1 MSSRIPGAAEAF
13 GESSRTSGDCSRT
26 SGDSSRTS
34 PAPNSSGGDGQLTGR
49 TVVVTGAGRGIGLAV
64 VEAFL
69 AAGAHVV
76 AGSRER
82 TEALDRHVKRGAE
95 LTVVELDLAT
105 PDGPNALIAEAVALH
120 GGLDVLVNN
129 VGAVRPRVDGFL
141 SVTDEDWDWT
151 FTVNLMAAVRT
162 TRAALPHLL
171 ATGAGRVV
179 TVSSVNGRLPDPL
192 VIDYSAAKAALTSFC
207 KALSKEVGPRG
218 VRVNTVSP
226 GPVETA
232 LWQGA
237 GGVAATVGQSRG
249 VDPGEVA
256 RGAAD
261 QSVTGRFTRP
271 SEVADLVLYL
281 AGPSAANIT
290 GADFVIDGGLVESL

>member
-1 MSSRIPGAAEAF
+1 MNSPTPRAAGTPDA
-13 GESSRTSGDCSRT
+13 DA
-26 SGDSSRTS
+26 
-34 PAPNSSGGDGQLTGR
+34 PAGR
-49 TVVVTGAGRGIGLAV
+49 TVLVAGAGRGIGLAV

-69 AAGAHVV
+69 AAGARVV

-82 TEALDRHVKRGAE
+82 TEALDTLVKQGAD
-95 LTVVELDLAT
+95 LTVVEVDLAT
-105 PDGPNALIAEAVALH
+105 PDGPAALVAETVALH
-120 GGLDVLVNN
+120 GGVDVLVNN

-141 SVTDEDWDWT
+141 GVTDEDWEWT
-151 FTVNLMAAVRT
+151 FTVNLMSAVRA

-171 ATGAGRVV
+171 ATGAGSIV
-179 TVSSVNGRLPDPL
+179 TVSSVNARLPDPL
-192 VIDYSAAKAALTSFC
+192 VIDYGAAKAALTNFC

-218 VRVNTVSP
+218 VRVNTVGP

-237 GGVAATVGQSRG
+237 GGVAATVGRSRG
-249 VDPGEVA
+249 VDPREVA
-256 RGAAD
+256 RGAAG

-281 AGPSAANIT
+281 AGPRAANIT

>member
-1 MSSRIPGAAEAF
+1 MNSGPQAA
-13 GESSRTSGDCSRT
+13 GTSAGDA
-26 SGDSSRTS
+26 GL
-34 PAPNSSGGDGQLTGR
+34 AGL

-69 AAGAHVV
+69 AAGARVV

-82 TEALDRHVKRGAE
+82 TDALDQHVKQGAE
-95 LTVVELDLAT
+95 LTVVKVDLAT
-105 PDGPNALIAEAVALH
+105 PDGPAALVAEAVALH
-120 GGLDVLVNN
+120 GGVDVLVNN

-141 SVTDEDWDWT
+141 GVTDEDWEWT

-171 ATGAGRVV
+171 ATGAGRIV
-179 TVSSVNGRLPDPL
+179 TVSSVNARLPDPL
-192 VIDYSAAKAALTSFC
+192 VIDYGAAKAALTNFC

-218 VRVNTVSP
+218 VRVNTIGP

-237 GGVAATVGQSRG
+237 GGVAATVGRSRG
-249 VDPGEVA
+249 VDPREVA

-271 SEVADLVLYL
+271 SEVADLVVYL
-281 AGPSAANIT
+281 AGPRAANIT
-290 GADFVIDGGLVESL
+290 GADFVVDGGLVDSL

>member
-1 MSSRIPGAAEAF
+1 MSPRAAGPSGADA
-13 GESSRTSGDCSRT
+13 G
-26 SGDSSRTS
+26 
-34 PAPNSSGGDGQLTGR
+34 PAGR

-69 AAGAHVV
+69 AAGSRVV

-82 TEALDRHVKRGAE
+82 TDALDRHVKQGAE
-95 LTVVELDLAT
+95 LTVVEVDLAT
-105 PDGPNALIAEAVALH
+105 PDGPAALVAEAVALH
-120 GGLDVLVNN
+120 GGVDVLVNN

-141 SVTDEDWDWT
+141 GVTDEDWEWT
-151 FTVNLMAAVRT
+151 FTVNFMAAVRA

-171 ATGAGRVV
+171 ATGAGRIV
-179 TVSSVNGRLPDPL
+179 TVSSVNARLPDPL
-192 VIDYSAAKAALTSFC
+192 VIDYGAAKAALTNFC

-218 VRVNTVSP
+218 VRVNTVGP

-237 GGVAATVGQSRG
+237 DGVAATVARSRD
-249 VDPGEVA
+249 VDPREVA

-271 SEVADLVLYL
+271 AEVADLVLYL
-281 AGPSAANIT
+281 AGPQAANIT

>member
-1 MSSRIPGAAEAF
+1 MNSRAGAAV
-13 GESSRTSGDCSRT
+13 T
-26 SGDSSRTS
+26 
-34 PAPNSSGGDGQLTGR
+34 SGGDAGPAGR

-69 AAGAHVV
+69 AAGSRVV

-82 TEALDRHVKRGAE
+82 TEALDEHVKRGAE
-95 LTVVELDLAT
+95 LTVVEVDLAT
-105 PDGPNALIAEAVALH
+105 PDGPAALVAEAVAVH
-120 GGLDVLVNN
+120 GGVDVLVNN

-141 SVTDEDWDWT
+141 GVTDEDWEWT
-151 FTVNLMAAVRT
+151 FAVNFMAAVRA

-171 ATGAGRVV
+171 ASGAGRIV
-179 TVSSVNGRLPDPL
+179 TVSSVNARLPDPL
-192 VIDYSAAKAALTSFC
+192 VIDYGAAKAALTNFC

-218 VRVNTVSP
+218 VLVNTVGP

-237 GGVAATVGQSRG
+237 GGVADTVGRSRG
-249 VDPGEVA
+249 VDPREVA
-256 RGAAD
+256 RGAAG

-271 SEVADLVLYL
+271 SEVADLVVYL
-281 AGPSAANIT
+281 AGPRAANIT

>member
-1 MSSRIPGAAEAF
+1 M
-13 GESSRTSGDCSRT
+13 
-26 SGDSSRTS
+26 TS
-34 PAPNSSGGDGQLTGR
+34 PASRTATSDADAGLAGR

-69 AAGAHVV
+69 AAGSRVV

-82 TEALDRHVKRGAE
+82 TDALDRHVKQGAE

-105 PDGPNALIAEAVALH
+105 PDGPAALVAEAVALH
-120 GGLDVLVNN
+120 GGVDVLVNN

-141 SVTDEDWDWT
+141 GVTDEDWEWT
-151 FTVNLMAAVRT
+151 FTVNFMAAVRA

-171 ATGAGRVV
+171 ATGAGRIV
-179 TVSSVNGRLPDPL
+179 TVSSVNARLPDPL
-192 VIDYSAAKAALTSFC
+192 VIDYGAAKAALTNFC

-218 VRVNTVSP
+218 VRVNTIGP

-237 GGVAATVGQSRG
+237 DGVAATVGQSRG

-281 AGPSAANIT
+281 AGPRAANIT

>member
-1 MSSRIPGAAEAF
+1 MTSRA
-13 GESSRTSGDCSRT
+13 SRTAGT
-26 SGDSSRTS
+26 SGAD
-34 PAPNSSGGDGQLTGR
+34 AGLAGR

-69 AAGAHVV
+69 AAGARVV

-82 TEALDRHVKRGAE
+82 TDALDQHVKQGAE
-95 LTVVELDLAT
+95 LTVVEVDLAT
-105 PDGPNALIAEAVALH
+105 PEGPAALVAEAVALH
-120 GGLDVLVNN
+120 GGVDVLVNN

-141 SVTDEDWDWT
+141 GVTDEDWEWT

-171 ATGAGRVV
+171 AAGAGRIV
-179 TVSSVNGRLPDPL
+179 TVSSVNARLPDPL
-192 VIDYSAAKAALTSFC
+192 VIDYGAAKAALTNFC

-218 VRVNTVSP
+218 VRVNTIGP

-237 GGVAATVGQSRG
+237 DGVAAAVGQSRG
-249 VDPGEVA
+249 LDPREVA

-271 SEVADLVLYL
+271 SEVADLVVYL
-281 AGPSAANIT
+281 AGPRAANIT
-290 GADFVIDGGLVESL
+290 GADFVIDGGLVDSL

>member
-1 MSSRIPGAAEAF
+1 MSTRPPEAA
-13 GESSRTSGDCSRT
+13 GTSGPDA
-26 SGDSSRTS
+26 GL
-34 PAPNSSGGDGQLTGR
+34 AGR

-69 AAGAHVV
+69 AAGSRVV
-76 AGSRER
+76 AASRSR
-82 TEALDRHVKRGAE
+82 TDALDEQVKQGAE
-95 LTVVELDLAT
+95 LTVVEVDLAT
-105 PDGPNALIAEAVALH
+105 PDGPSALLAEAVAVH
-120 GGLDVLVNN
+120 GGVDVLVNN

-141 SVTDEDWDWT
+141 STTDADWDWT

-171 ATGAGRVV
+171 AAGAGCIV
-179 TVSSVNGRLPDPL
+179 TVSSVNARLPDPL
-192 VIDYSAAKAALTSFC
+192 VIDYGAAKAALTNFC

-218 VRVNTVSP
+218 VRVNTIGP

-232 LWQGA
+232 LWQGS
-237 GGVAATVGQSRG
+237 GGVAAAVGRSRG
-249 VDPGEVA
+249 VDPREVA
-256 RGAAD
+256 RGAAG
-261 QSVTGRFTRP
+261 QSVTGRFSRP

>member
-1 MSSRIPGAAEAF
+1 MSSRPSQTAG
-13 GESSRTSGDCSRT
+13 TSGADA
-26 SGDSSRTS
+26 GL
-34 PAPNSSGGDGQLTGR
+34 AGR
-49 TVVVTGAGRGIGLAV
+49 TVVVTGAGRGIGLAI

-69 AAGAHVV
+69 AAGSRVV
-76 AGSRER
+76 AGSRAR
-82 TEALDRHVKRGAE
+82 TEALDQLVKQGAE

-105 PDGPNALIAEAVALH
+105 PDAPAALVAEAVAVH
-120 GGLDVLVNN
+120 GGVDVLVNN

-141 SVTDEDWDWT
+141 GVTDEDWEWT
-151 FTVNLMAAVRT
+151 FTVNFMAAVRT

-171 ATGAGRVV
+171 ATGAGRIV
-179 TVSSVNGRLPDPL
+179 TVSSVNARLPDPL
-192 VIDYSAAKAALTSFC
+192 VIDYGAAKAALTNFC

-218 VRVNTVSP
+218 VRVNTIGP

-237 GGVAATVGQSRG
+237 GGVAATVGQSQG
-249 VDPGEVA
+249 VDPQEVA

-281 AGPSAANIT
+281 AGPSSANIT

>member
-1 MSSRIPGAAEAF
+1 MSSRPSQTAG
-13 GESSRTSGDCSRT
+13 TSGADA
-26 SGDSSRTS
+26 GL
-34 PAPNSSGGDGQLTGR
+34 AGR
-49 TVVVTGAGRGIGLAV
+49 TVVVTGAGRGIGLAI

-69 AAGAHVV
+69 AAGSRVV

-82 TEALDRHVKRGAE
+82 TEALDQHVKQGAE
-95 LTVVELDLAT
+95 LTVVEVDLAT
-105 PDGPNALIAEAVALH
+105 PDGPAALVAEAVAVH
-120 GGLDVLVNN
+120 GGVDVLVNN

-141 SVTDEDWDWT
+141 GVTDEDWEWT
-151 FTVNLMAAVRT
+151 FTVNFMAAVRT

-171 ATGAGRVV
+171 ATGAGRIV
-179 TVSSVNGRLPDPL
+179 TVSSVNARLPDPL
-192 VIDYSAAKAALTSFC
+192 VIDYGAAKAALTNFC

-218 VRVNTVSP
+218 VRVNTIGP

-237 GGVAATVGQSRG
+237 GGVAAAVGRSRG
-249 VDPGEVA
+249 VDPREVA
-256 RGAAD
+256 RGAAN

-281 AGPSAANIT
+281 AGPRAANIT

>member
-1 MSSRIPGAAEAF
+1 MSSRP
-13 GESSRTSGDCSRT
+13 
-26 SGDSSRTS
+26 S
-34 PAPNSSGGDGQLTGR
+34 PAAGPSGVDAGLTGR

-69 AAGAHVV
+69 AAGSRVV
-76 AGSRER
+76 AASRSR
-82 TEALDRHVKRGAE
+82 TDALDEHVKQGAE
-95 LTVVELDLAT
+95 LTVVEVDLAT
-105 PDGPNALIAEAVALH
+105 PGGPAALVAEAVAVH
-120 GGLDVLVNN
+120 GGVDVLVNN

-151 FTVNLMAAVRT
+151 FTANLMSAVRT

-171 ATGAGRVV
+171 ATGAGRIV

-192 VIDYSAAKAALTSFC
+192 VIDYGAAKAALTNFC

-218 VRVNTVSP
+218 VRVNTISP

-232 LWQGA
+232 LWQGT
-237 GGVAATVGQSRG
+237 GGVADTVGRSRG

-256 RGAAD
+256 RGAAG
-261 QSVTGRFTRP
+261 QSVTGRFSRP

>member
-1 MSSRIPGAAEAF
+1 MSSRAPRTAG
-13 GESSRTSGDCSRT
+13 TSGADA
-26 SGDSSRTS
+26 GL
-34 PAPNSSGGDGQLTGR
+34 AGR

-69 AAGAHVV
+69 AAGSRVV

-82 TEALDRHVKRGAE
+82 TDALDQHVKQGAE
-95 LTVVELDLAT
+95 LTVVELDLAA
-105 PDGPNALIAEAVALH
+105 PDGPAALVAEAVAVH
-120 GGLDVLVNN
+120 GGVDVLVNN
-129 VGAVRPRVDGFL
+129 VGAVRPRIDGFL
-141 SVTDEDWDWT
+141 GVTDEDWEWT
-151 FTVNLMAAVRT
+151 FTVNFMAAVRT

-171 ATGAGRVV
+171 ATGAGRIV
-179 TVSSVNGRLPDPL
+179 TVSSVNARLPDPL
-192 VIDYSAAKAALTSFC
+192 VIDYGAAKAALTNFC

-218 VRVNTVSP
+218 VRVNTIGP

-249 VDPGEVA
+249 VDPKEVA
-256 RGAAD
+256 RGAAK

-281 AGPSAANIT
+281 AGPQAANIT

>member
-1 MSSRIPGAAEAF
+1 MSARPQPAG
-13 GESSRTSGDCSRT
+13 TSGADA
-26 SGDSSRTS
+26 GV
-34 PAPNSSGGDGQLTGR
+34 AGR

-69 AAGAHVV
+69 AAGARVV

-82 TEALDRHVKRGAE
+82 TEALDEHVKQGAR
-95 LTVVELDLAT
+95 LTVVEVDLAT
-105 PDGPNALIAEAVALH
+105 PDGPAALVAEAVAVH
-120 GGLDVLVNN
+120 GGVDVLVNN

-151 FTVNLMAAVRT
+151 FTVNFMAAVRA

-171 ATGAGRVV
+171 ATGEGRIV
-179 TVSSVNGRLPDPL
+179 TVSSVNARLPDPL
-192 VIDYSAAKAALTSFC
+192 VIDYSAAKAALTNFC
-207 KALSKEVGPRG
+207 KALSKEVGPHG
-218 VRVNTVSP
+218 VRVNTIGP

-237 GGVAATVGQSRG
+237 GGVAATVGQAQG
-249 VDPGEVA
+249 VDARDVA
-256 RGAAD
+256 RGAAQ

-271 SEVADLVLYL
+271 AEVADLVLFL
-281 AGPSAANIT
+281 AGPRAANIT
-290 GADFVIDGGLVESL
+290 GADFVIDGGLVDSL

>member
-1 MSSRIPGAAEAF
+1 MTPRASRAA
-13 GESSRTSGDCSRT
+13 GTSDADAGL
-26 SGDSSRTS
+26 
-34 PAPNSSGGDGQLTGR
+34 AGR
-49 TVVVTGAGRGIGLAV
+49 TVVVTGAGRGIGLAI

-69 AAGAHVV
+69 AAGSRVV

-82 TEALDRHVKRGAE
+82 TEALDEHVKQGAE
-95 LTVVELDLAT
+95 LTVVEVDLAT
-105 PDGPNALIAEAVALH
+105 PDGPAALVAEAVAVH
-120 GGLDVLVNN
+120 GGVDVLVNN

-141 SVTDEDWDWT
+141 GVTDEDWEWT
-151 FTVNLMAAVRT
+151 FTVNFMSAVRA

-171 ATGAGRVV
+171 ATGAGRIV
-179 TVSSVNGRLPDPL
+179 TVSSVNSRLPDPL
-192 VIDYSAAKAALTSFC
+192 VIDYGAAKAALTNFC

-218 VRVNTVSP
+218 VRVNTIGP

-237 GGVAATVGQSRG
+237 DGVAATVGQSRG
-249 VDPGEVA
+249 VDPREVA

-281 AGPSAANIT
+281 AGPRAANIT

>member
-1 MSSRIPGAAEAF
+1 MSSRPSQTAG
-13 GESSRTSGDCSRT
+13 TSGADA
-26 SGDSSRTS
+26 GL
-34 PAPNSSGGDGQLTGR
+34 AGR
-49 TVVVTGAGRGIGLAV
+49 TVVVTGAGRGIGLAI

-69 AAGAHVV
+69 AAGSRVV

-82 TEALDRHVKRGAE
+82 TEALDQHVKHGAE
-95 LTVVELDLAT
+95 LTVVEVDLAT
-105 PDGPNALIAEAVALH
+105 PDGPAALVAEAVAVH
-120 GGLDVLVNN
+120 GGVDVLVNN

-141 SVTDEDWDWT
+141 GVTDEDWEWT
-151 FTVNLMAAVRT
+151 FTVNFMAAVRT

-171 ATGAGRVV
+171 ATGAGRIV
-179 TVSSVNGRLPDPL
+179 TVSSVNARLPDPL
-192 VIDYSAAKAALTSFC
+192 VIDYGAAKAALTNFC

-218 VRVNTVSP
+218 VRVNTIGP

-237 GGVAATVGQSRG
+237 GGVAAAVGRSRG
-249 VDPGEVA
+249 VDPREVA

-281 AGPSAANIT
+281 AGPRAANIT

>member
-1 MSSRIPGAAEAF
+1 MTPRA
-13 GESSRTSGDCSRT
+13 SRTAGT
-26 SGDSSRTS
+26 SGAD
-34 PAPNSSGGDGQLTGR
+34 AGLAGR

-69 AAGAHVV
+69 AAGSRVV

-82 TEALDRHVKRGAE
+82 TDALDEHVKQGAE

-105 PDGPNALIAEAVALH
+105 PDGPAALVAEAVALH
-120 GGLDVLVNN
+120 GGVDILVNN

-141 SVTDEDWDWT
+141 GVTDEDWEWT
-151 FTVNLMAAVRT
+151 FTVNFMAAVRT

-171 ATGAGRVV
+171 ATGAGRIV
-179 TVSSVNGRLPDPL
+179 TVSSVNARLPDPL
-192 VIDYSAAKAALTSFC
+192 VIDYSAAKAALTNFC

-218 VRVNTVSP
+218 VRVNTIGP

-237 GGVAATVGQSRG
+237 GGVAAAVGQSRG
-249 VDPGEVA
+249 IDPREVA

-281 AGPSAANIT
+281 AGPRAANIT
-290 GADFVIDGGLVESL
+290 GADFVIDGGLVDSL

>member
-1 MSSRIPGAAEAF
+1 MTSRPSQTAG
-13 GESSRTSGDCSRT
+13 TSGADA
-26 SGDSSRTS
+26 GL
-34 PAPNSSGGDGQLTGR
+34 AGR

-69 AAGAHVV
+69 AAGSRVV

-82 TEALDRHVKRGAE
+82 TEALDQHVKQGAE
-95 LTVVELDLAT
+95 LTVVEVDLAT
-105 PDGPNALIAEAVALH
+105 PDGPAALVAEAVAVY
-120 GGLDVLVNN
+120 GGVDVLVNN

-141 SVTDEDWDWT
+141 GVTDEDWEWT
-151 FTVNLMAAVRT
+151 FTVNFMAAVRT

-171 ATGAGRVV
+171 ATGAGRIV
-179 TVSSVNGRLPDPL
+179 TVSSVNARLPDPL
-192 VIDYSAAKAALTSFC
+192 VIDYGAAKAALTNFC

-218 VRVNTVSP
+218 VRVNTIGP

-232 LWQGA
+232 LWKGA

-249 VDPGEVA
+249 VDPREVA
-256 RGAAD
+256 RGAAN

-281 AGPSAANIT
+281 AGPRAANIT